1 MLNTTRRQWQRQ
13 AIAIALAPWCLPIA
27 QPQEGARRW
36 KTSPFALGVASGS
49 PRADGVVLWTR
60 LLIDEADRRAGANS
74 GAANGSVTDPMTVRW
89 ELFADDAMR
98 QVVRQ
103 GQVVTDATRG
113 HSVHVP
119 LRDLPAGRD
128 FWYRFTCG
136 DATSAVGRTRT
147 APAADAP
154 VQRLRLALASC
165 QHFEQGQYIAHRDM
179 AEQSLDFVL
188 FVGDY
193 IYESSNPRFLVRQHE
208 GPEPMTLEAYRQRY
222 AQYKRDPW
230 LQASHAARPWVL
242 MWDDHEVVND
252 YANDRDNRYSSRE
265 VFLARRA
272 AAYQA
277 YFEHQPLWIGP
288 DLASPARASMRLYD
302 RLSWGTLADVW
313 TLDCRQYR
321 DYQACPDPLKGG
333 ARTIMNCA
341 ELDEPARSMLGREQE
356 AWLGEGLRASRA
368 RWRLIAQSTQISSTS
383 IATPLGRTTFNDAWD
398 GYPQARLRLLQ
409 TIADLPERNVVT
421 LGGDVHMNVAAP
433 LRLRPG
439 DLSSPVVASELVTT
453 SITSRG
459 LSENI
464 LSLIRSSNPDLLHAR
479 SDERGYTVVDVRP
492 DVVRAEFRTTPH
504 PAGTQDSLSVQAAF
518 QVLAGRP
525 GPVPA

>member
-1 MLNTTRRQWQRQ
+1 MSTTRRQWQRQ
-13 AIAIALAPWCLPIA
+13 AIALALAPWCLPLA
-27 QPQEGARRW
+27 QPQDVARRW

-60 LLIDEADRRAGANS
+60 LLIDEADRQADP
-74 GAANGSVTDPMTVRW
+74 AAAQGSRDPVSVQW
-89 ELFADDAMR
+89 ALFADESLR
-98 QVVRQ
+98 QLVRQ
-103 GQVVTDATRG
+103 GEVVTDATRG

-119 LRDLPAGRD
+119 LRDLPAGRE

-136 DATSAVGRTRT
+136 DAVSAVGRTRT
-147 APAADAP
+147 APAADTP
-154 VQRLRLALASC
+154 VQRLRMALASC
-165 QHFEQGQYIAHRDM
+165 QHYEQGQYIAHRDI

-193 IYESSNPRFLVRQHE
+193 IYESSNPRFLIRQHD
-208 GPEPMTLEAYRQRY
+208 GPEPKTLEAYRQRY

-230 LQASHAARPWVL
+230 LQASHAAHPWIL

-252 YANDRDNRYSSRE
+252 YANDRDNRYSPPD

-277 YFEHQPLWIGP
+277 YFEHQPLWLGP
-288 DLASPARASMRLYD
+288 DPTSPARASMRLHD
-302 RLSWGTLADVW
+302 RLSWGTLADIW

-321 DYQACPDPLKGG
+321 DHQACPDPLKGG
-333 ARTIMNCA
+333 ARTVLNCA
-341 ELDEPARSMLGREQE
+341 EMEDPARSMLGRAQE
-356 AWLGEGLRASRA
+356 TWLSEGLRASRA
-368 RWRLIAQSTQISSTS
+368 RWRLIAQSTQISPTS

-409 TIADLPERNVVT
+409 TIAELPERNVVT

-433 LRLRPG
+433 LRQRPG
-439 DLSSPVVASELVTT
+439 DPSSPVVASEFVTT

-459 LSENI
+459 MSDNI
-464 LSLIRSSNPDLLHAR
+464 LSLIRASNPDLLHAR
-479 SDERGYTVVDVRP
+479 SDERGYTLIDVRP
-492 DVVRAEFRTTPH
+492 EVLRAEFRSTPH
-504 PAGTQDSLSVQAAF
+504 PASASNPLRVQAAF

-525 GPVPA
+525 GPLPG